1 VRLVAG
7 ASTTLPPHFT
17 PIPFLDALQSPL
29 RLAYQKRT
37 LLTISETYLQIYGV
51 ILHERKESMRQSHAQ
66 PLIGLIF
73 EENGQEVVRY
83 FTEEKAADA
92 AVSRSATQKAL
103 GVIGAW
109 SDLDW
114 DETVAALDRIRHES
128 KPTPPI
134 KL

>member
-1 VRLVAG
+1 MTQSLQNQ
-7 ASTTLPPHFT
+7 T
-17 PIPFLDALQSPL
+17 QSPL
-29 RLAYQKRT
+29 
-37 LLTISETYLQIYGV
+37 
-51 ILHERKESMRQSHAQ
+51 
-66 PLIGLIF
+66 IGIIF

-92 AVSRSATQKAL
+92 AVSRSTTQKAL

-109 SDLDW
+109 RDLDW

-134 KL
+134 KV

>member
-1 VRLVAG
+1 M
-7 ASTTLPPHFT
+7 TQTLQNHT
-17 PIPFLDALQSPL
+17 HS
-29 RLAYQKRT
+29 
-37 LLTISETYLQIYGV
+37 
-51 ILHERKESMRQSHAQ
+51 
-66 PLIGLIF
+66 PLIGIIF
-73 EENGQEVVRY
+73 EENGQEVVHY

-92 AVSRSATQKAL
+92 AVTQSATQKAL

-109 SDLDW
+109 NDLDW

>member
-1 VRLVAG
+1 MAH
-7 ASTTLPPHFT
+7 S
-17 PIPFLDALQSPL
+17 LQNHTHS
-29 RLAYQKRT
+29 
-37 LLTISETYLQIYGV
+37 
-51 ILHERKESMRQSHAQ
+51 

-92 AVSRSATQKAL
+92 AVTRNATQKAL

-114 DETVAALDRIRHES
+114 DEMVAALDRIRHES

-134 KL
+134 KLLLRAVNR

>member
-1 VRLVAG
+1 
-7 ASTTLPPHFT
+7 
-17 PIPFLDALQSPL
+17 
-29 RLAYQKRT
+29 
-37 LLTISETYLQIYGV
+37 
-51 ILHERKESMRQSHAQ
+51 MC
-66 PLIGLIF
+66 
-73 EENGQEVVRY
+73 Y

-92 AVSRSATQKAL
+92 AVTQSATQKAL

-114 DETVAALDRIRHES
+114 DETVAGLDRIRHES

>member
-1 VRLVAG
+1 MILRYYTISITQFAWICYNSVRKGTIMTQSLQNY
-7 ASTTLPPHFT
+7 T
-17 PIPFLDALQSPL
+17 QSPL
-29 RLAYQKRT
+29 
-37 LLTISETYLQIYGV
+37 
-51 ILHERKESMRQSHAQ
+51 
-66 PLIGLIF
+66 IGIIF

-92 AVSRSATQKAL
+92 AVSQSATQEAL
-103 GVIGAW
+103 DVIGAW

-114 DETVAALDRIRHES
+114 NKTVQALDKIRHES

>member
-1 VRLVAG
+1 
-7 ASTTLPPHFT
+7 
-17 PIPFLDALQSPL
+17 
-29 RLAYQKRT
+29 
-37 LLTISETYLQIYGV
+37 
-51 ILHERKESMRQSHAQ
+51 
-66 PLIGLIF
+66 LIGIIF
-73 EENGQEVVRY
+73 EENGHEVVRY

-92 AVSRSATQKAL
+92 AVSQSATQKAL
-103 GVIGAW
+103 DVFGVW

>member
-1 VRLVAG
+1 M
-7 ASTTLPPHFT
+7 TQ
-17 PIPFLDALQSPL
+17 ALQNHTHS
-29 RLAYQKRT
+29 
-37 LLTISETYLQIYGV
+37 
-51 ILHERKESMRQSHAQ
+51 

-73 EENGQEVVRY
+73 EENGHEVVRY

-92 AVSRSATQKAL
+92 AVSENATQKAL

-109 SDLDW
+109 RDLDW